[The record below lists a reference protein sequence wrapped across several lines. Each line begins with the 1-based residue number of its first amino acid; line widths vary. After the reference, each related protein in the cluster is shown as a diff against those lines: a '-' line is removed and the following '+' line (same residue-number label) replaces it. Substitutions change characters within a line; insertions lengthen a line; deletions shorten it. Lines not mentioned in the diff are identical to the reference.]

1 MARPP
6 TTPPTQ
12 NGRTEQSTYG
22 NGNGNGNSNSSHH
35 NGGLDHSLL
44 QPRVAVALG
53 VPRRWPPFLI
63 VARLLSIA
71 PALWWG
77 IRSALRFLFT
87 EFVLSGALNNGNGN
101 GNVASAAA
109 AAAAAAALSE
119 EESRLSRAE
128 SSLRLTETLL
138 AMVWVRFPPFISFP
152 APSPL
157 LSLANRSLSLPAVL
171 GISSPSVLLHGL
183 PNVSVADPLHATGDD
198 RAALHAGVRVVVLHV
213 VGGVAVGG
221 VGAGPPG
228 RIPGVAAAAGL
239 DQHRGDPNRVLPDH
253 AAPR

>member
-6 TTPPTQ
+6 TTTPTQ
-12 NGRTEQSTYG
+12 NGRNEQSNG
-22 NGNGNGNSNSSHH
+22 NGNGNGNSNGNNH
-35 NGGLDHSLL
+35 NNNKNKNNKNNKNGGGGGDNHTAGLDHSLL

-53 VPRRWPPFLI
+53 VPRRWHPFLI

-77 IRSALRFLFT
+77 IRSALRFLLT

-101 GNVASAAA
+101 

-138 AMVWVRFPPFISFP
+138 AMVWV
-152 APSPL
+152 
-157 LSLANRSLSLPAVL
+157 
-171 GISSPSVLLHGL
+171 G
-183 PNVSVADPLHATGDD
+183 
-198 RAALHAGVRVVVLHV
+198 
-213 VGGVAVGG
+213 
-221 VGAGPPG
+221 
-228 RIPGVAAAAGL
+228 
-239 DQHRGDPNRVLPDH
+239 
-253 AAPR
+253 

>member
-12 NGRTEQSTYG
+12 NGRTEQSTY
-22 NGNGNGNSNSSHH
+22 GNGNGNSNSSHH

-53 VPRRWPPFLI
+53 VPRRWHPFLI

-101 GNVASAAA
+101 GNGNAAP
-109 AAAAAAALSE
+109 AALSE

-138 AMVWVRFPPFISFP
+138 AMVWVRLPPFISFS
-152 APSPL
+152 APSPP
-157 LSLANRSLSLPAVL
+157 LSLANRSLSLR
-171 GISSPSVLLHGL
+171 S
-183 PNVSVADPLHATGDD
+183 
-198 RAALHAGVRVVVLHV
+198 AGH
-213 VGGVAVGG
+213 
-221 VGAGPPG
+221 
-228 RIPGVAAAAGL
+228 
-239 DQHRGDPNRVLPDH
+239 QHT
-253 AAPR
+253 